1 MTAHVFILVIETLVC
16 AALLVWFFSRPWQS
30 LWTAVSRQHL
40 FELRD
45 RLFDIAADERI
56 EFSNPVYC
64 QLREYLNG
72 CIRFTHKITFG
83 SFVAGVICL
92 GSQIRKKYALPEYN
106 LPEAIENV
114 ADEKVRQEMREIFLK
129 SVFVLLRHTV
139 IRSPFLWL
147 LLCLYPLIIAFLFV
161 SNKVSDMADRIIS
174 HFKWLIL
181 AQADLDSSLTPRSRR
196 ANQLL
201 TG

>member
-45 RLFDIAADERI
+45 RLFDIAADEQI

-64 QLREYLNG
+64 RLREYLNG

-83 SFVAGVICL
+83 SFVAGVVCL
-92 GSQIRKKYALPEYN
+92 GSQIRKKYT

-114 ADEKVRQEMREIFLK
+114 ADEKVRQEMRDIFLK
-129 SVFVLLRHTV
+129 SVFVLLRHMV

-147 LLCLYPLIIAFLFV
+147 LLCLYPLIVAFLFV
-161 SNKVSDMADRIIS
+161 SNKVSDMADQIIS

-181 AQADLDSSLTPRSRR
+181 AQVDLDSPLTPRSHRTS
-196 ANQLL
+196 QLL

>member
-1 MTAHVFILVIETLVC
+1 MTAHVFVLVIETLVC

-56 EFSNPVYC
+56 EFSDPVYC
-64 QLREYLNG
+64 RLREYLNG

-83 SFVAGVICL
+83 SFVAGFVCL
-92 GSQIRKKYALPEYN
+92 GSQIRKKYT

-114 ADEKVRQEMREIFLK
+114 ADEKVRQEMRDIFLK
-129 SVFVLLRHTV
+129 SVFVLLRHMV

-147 LLCLYPLIIAFLFV
+147 LLCLYPLIVAFLFV

-181 AQADLDSSLTPRSRR
+181 AQADLGSSFTPRSRR
-196 ANQLL
+196 TSQLL
-201 TG
+201 IG

>member
-16 AALLVWFFSRPWQS
+16 AALVVWFFSMPWQS

-45 RLFDIAADERI
+45 RLFDIAADEQI

-64 QLREYLNG
+64 RLREYLNG

-83 SFVAGVICL
+83 SFVAGVVCL
-92 GSQIRKKYALPEYN
+92 GPQTQKKYNDN
-106 LPEAIENV
+106 LPEAIETV
-114 ADEKVRQEMREIFLK
+114 ADEKVRQEMRDIFLK
-129 SVFVLLRHTV
+129 SVFVLLRHMV

-147 LLCLYPLIIAFLFV
+147 LLCLYPLIVAFLFV
-161 SNKVSDMADRIIS
+161 SNKVSDMADQILS

-181 AQADLDSSLTPRSRR
+181 AQADLDSSLIPRSRR
-196 ANQLL
+196 TNRLL
-201 TG
+201 IG